1 MTEKINLAELVSSHR
16 KKHNLTQRQLSEMAG
31 VPQCTIGRIETGKT
45 EPSIR
50 MLEKIASSTNCILK
64 VSFEK
69 Q

>member
-1 MTEKINLAELVSSHR
+1 MPEKINLADFVSSHR
-16 KKHNLTQRQLSEMAG
+16 KKHNLTQHKLAKMAG
-31 VPQCTIGRIETGKT
+31 VPQSTIGRIETGKT